1 MAHKGSLGYVVLT
14 NQLVPVR
21 GEDSSHDHFH
31 HLHIFHHHLH
41 FRHLAVLSANDMGL
55 EELFWLNQD
64 SFPALAEHL
73 DFRPNRTV
81 RFQRCA
87 STWKINVIELTC

>member
-1 MAHKGSLGYVVLT
+1 MVHKGSLGYVVLT

-31 HLHIFHHHLH
+31 HLDIFHHHLH
-41 FRHLAVLSANDMGL
+41 FRHLAVLSTNDMVL

-73 DFRPNRTV
+73 DSDRTG
-81 RFQRCA
+81 R
-87 STWKINVIELTC
+87 